1 MMTRPGP
8 IVCATR
14 GGEGSRAAQLHAIRS
29 AQETGAPLTFLYVVD
44 INMLG
49 AVDEKLVDPVRAELE
64 WLGGALLRVAKQ
76 RAEQVGVDV
85 NIVILEGVV
94 REEIIRYVRDN
105 HASLLLLGAPRG
117 TTSRFGDDAIELF
130 ARSIEQET
138 GTTVHVVRPEEL
150 S

>member
-1 MMTRPGP
+1 MTTKAGQ

-14 GGEGSRAAQLHAIRS
+14 GGEGSRAAQLHAIRA
-29 AQETGAPLTFLYVVD
+29 AQDGGVPLTFLYVVD
-44 INMLG
+44 VNMLAG
-49 AVDEKLVDPVRAELE
+49 VDEKLVDAVRAELQ

-85 NIVILEGVV
+85 SIVILEGVV
-94 REEIIRYVRDN
+94 RDEIVRYIRAN
-105 HASLLLLGAPRG
+105 QASLLLLGAPRG

-130 ARSIEQET
+130 AHAIEQES

-150 S
+150 V

>member
-1 MMTRPGP
+1 MIAETGP

-14 GGEGSRAAQLHAIRS
+14 GGEGSRAAQLEAIR
-29 AQETGAPLTFLYVVD
+29 AARDAGTALTFLYVVD
-44 INMLG
+44 VNMLG
-49 AVDEKLVDPVRAELE
+49 AVDEKLAKSVRAELE

-85 NIVILEGVV
+85 DIVILEGVV
-94 REEIIRYVRDN
+94 RDEIIRYLRDN

-130 ARSIEQET
+130 ARSIEQEA
-138 GTTVHVVRPEEL
+138 GTSVLVVRPEEL